1 VGIRKK
7 ILLGFV
13 AIGFIL
19 LLSGVVAIF
28 EMTRLTDLISGL
40 LTNNIKTI
48 SAANTME
55 QIAIK
60 HNGRIYDI
68 TQDES
73 YIQQAKFSQDITL
86 LRERLDFI
94 TNNVTIEEEM
104 TFVDKLYIEFDVY
117 KALLDNLPAVIEMP
131 REQRIAWY
139 LTYQKA
145 FTSLIETTS
154 EITKLNQDALS
165 DNAIKLEGNYYR
177 MIMPAIIAIIAGV
190 FMILF
195 FNYFINSY
203 LINPVIQIKDNIRS
217 VLSSRAPYTIKV
229 KTNDEINELNE
240 NIKDLVS
247 QLKKREKEC
256 SSIQNENREA

>member
-1 VGIRKK
+1 MGIRKK

-28 EMTRLTDLISGL
+28 EMTKLTDLISGL

-48 SAANTME
+48 TATNTIE
-55 QIAIK
+55 QVVMRQN
-60 HNGRIYDI
+60 HVIYNI
-68 TQDES
+68 TQDELYLHEFDYTEDTAIIS
-73 YIQQAKFSQDITL
+73 KQI
-86 LRERLDFI
+86 DFI
-94 TNNVTIEEEM
+94 NSNITVAGEEPLANKLQTEYQTYQ
-104 TFVDKLYIEFDVY
+104 TFLSKVSGVMEQ
-117 KALLDNLPAVIEMP
+117 E

-139 LTYQKA
+139 LTYEKS
-145 FTSLIETTS
+145 FMSLIATAS
-154 EITKLNQDALS
+154 EITELNQDALL

-195 FNYFINSY
+195 FNYFINAY
-203 LINPVIQIKDNIRS
+203 FINPVVQIKESIKS
-217 VLSSRAPYTIKV
+217 FLSSRIPYNVKV

-240 NIKDLVS
+240 VVKDLTGL
-247 QLKKREKEC
+247 LKKKEKEC
-256 SSIQNENREA
+256 SSIQNESREA